1 MAYYMLQI
9 AYTPESLAS
18 QVRNPQNVVER
29 TTPLIESLG
38 GRLLST
44 YFSFGEFDLVQ
55 IIEMPDN
62 ASAASLAVVA
72 AAGGAL
78 RASNTTVLMTVD
90 EGLAA
95 FRKAATVKYKPPL

>member
-1 MAYYMLQI
+1 MAFYLLQV

-18 QVRNPQNVVER
+18 QVRNPQNVVDR
-29 TTPLIESLG
+29 TARLIESLG
-38 GRLLST
+38 GKHVCT
-44 YFSFGEFDLVQ
+44 YYSFGDFDLVQ

-62 ASAASLAVVA
+62 ASAAALAIVA

-78 RASNTTVLMTVD
+78 RASKTTVLMTAA

-95 FRKAATVKYKPPL
+95 LKKAATATYEPPV